1 MGRTV
6 NDAGVAL
13 VKEFEGFRAQA
24 YLCPAGVWTIGYGH
38 TRGVTRGD
46 CVTKAQAEALL
57 AKDMA
62 EAGAAVE
69 RLITVPLTDNQLAAL
84 TSFVFNLGARALAAS
99 TLRKKLNAGKYDA
112 VPAELA
118 RWTKATDPQTGK
130 KRELEGLR
138 RRRSAEAALWKL

>member
-46 CVTKAQAEALL
+46 CVTKARAEALL
-57 AKDMA
+57 AQDMA

-69 RLITVPLTDNQLAAL
+69 QLITVPLTDNQLAAL

-99 TLRKKLNAGKYDA
+99 ILRKKLNAGKYDA

-118 RWTKATDPQTGK
+118 RWTKATDPHTGK

-138 RRRSAEAALWKL
+138 RRRAAEAALWKL